1 MLNKHLLDI
10 HTEILL
16 TPSALLEI
24 GPHTALQDS
33 LFVVALQGEKQISD
47 WTVSWPPMHIV
58 TAQSRDL
65 VIYAMIGQSRDLF
78 IYAMIGQSS

>member
-16 TPSALLEI
+16 TPSVLLEI
-24 GPHTALQDS
+24 GPQTVLQDS
-33 LFVVALQGEKQISD
+33 LFVVALQGEKQLSD
-47 WTVSWPPMHIV
+47 WTVSWPLMHIV
-58 TAQSRDL
+58 TGQSRDL

-78 IYAMIGQSS
+78 ISAMIGQSS